1 MKFSDSKK
9 TPSTTFQSVKADGL
23 TPRKKL
29 ASQKKPRPIKSPG
42 ARAGK
47 KKGAGG

>member
-1 MKFSDSKK
+1 MKKVKGLSS
-9 TPSTTFQSVKADGL
+9 PSTTFQSVKADGL

-29 ASQKKPRPIKSPG
+29 VSQKKPREIKSPG
-42 ARAGK
+42 ARSGL